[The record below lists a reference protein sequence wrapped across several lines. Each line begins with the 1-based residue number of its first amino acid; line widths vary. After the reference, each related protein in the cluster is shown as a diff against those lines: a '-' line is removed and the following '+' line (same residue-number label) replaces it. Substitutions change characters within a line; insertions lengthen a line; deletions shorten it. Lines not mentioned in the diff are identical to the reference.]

1 MGNYVT
7 RNREEFEKTSKMVK
21 DRFGSDSD
29 YVISEYIQDVQST
42 LDCGFYVT
50 KSGRIINMGV
60 QECILEN
67 FSSDGGTIDW
77 DKQEQYKERLYD
89 KFVVPVAAYLH
100 KKGFFG
106 VVGID
111 IVTSPGGDY
120 MVDLNP
126 RINGNSAYLMLAG
139 SMAKF
144 GHSKSFFTICSSF
157 DGTSEQ
163 LVKKANSINERKDG
177 GRVIIMAA
185 TDDGDKCHASASVFG
200 DTMEL
205 VRSLYSQLCGKD

>member
-185 TDDGDKCHASASVFG
+185 TDDGDKCHASVSVFG